1 MWGDADR
8 LSRMEEEFVYVEGS
22 LQRACEYIEAFRDS
36 YESGGR
42 GDAQVYFEWL
52 RNAYLALPPLAA
64 HLQDAVAR
72 SVAIAGRS
80 PLELN
85 VRLRLSL
92 DGIQVLGEA
101 VREAARLLG
110 EAVYAA
116 S

>member
-8 LSRMEEEFVYVEGS
+8 LSRMEEEFLYVEGS

-36 YESGGR
+36 YKNGLW

-72 SVAIAGRS
+72 SGGIPSLGV
-80 PLELN
+80 LELN
-85 VRLRLSL
+85 MRLRLSL

-101 VREAARLLG
+101 VREAARVLG
-110 EAVYAA
+110 EVVHDPG
-116 S
+116 